1 LKRAAAFRLEI
12 FFDFPEKSPNETLDE
27 PCATINMVVR
37 DYSVSLT
44 RTSISVVMGREKKVE
59 MTQVISI
66 VYFVMGIGYLMLA
79 IIH

>member
-1 LKRAAAFRLEI
+1 
-12 FFDFPEKSPNETLDE
+12 
-27 PCATINMVVR
+27 MVVR

-44 RTSISVVMGREKKVE
+44 RTSTSVVMGREKKVE

-66 VYFVMGIGYLMLA
+66 VYFAMGIGYLILA

>member
-1 LKRAAAFRLEI
+1 LQRAAAFRLEFFSI
-12 FFDFPEKSPNETLDE
+12 FLKKSPNETLDE

-44 RTSISVVMGREKKVE
+44 RTSISVVMGREEKVE

-66 VYFVMGIGYLMLA
+66 VYFVMGIDYLILA